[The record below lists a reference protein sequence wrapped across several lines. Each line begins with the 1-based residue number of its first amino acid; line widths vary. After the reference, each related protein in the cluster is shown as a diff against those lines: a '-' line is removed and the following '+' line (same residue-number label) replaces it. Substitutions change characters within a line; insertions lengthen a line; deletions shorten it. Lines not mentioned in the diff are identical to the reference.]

1 MNNMDVNLHIERLV
15 LDGITLSV
23 RERAVL
29 GTTLEVELT
38 RLITTGG
45 LPSSLSGGITVP
57 SLPAA
62 TVQMSRDNNPALL
75 GRQVAQTIYGSL
87 APKNGY

>member
-29 GTTLEVELT
+29 GTAVTTELT
-38 RLITTGG
+38 RLITESG
-45 LPSSLSGGITVP
+45 LPSNIPTGGIVP
-57 SLPAA
+57 SIPAGSI
-62 TVQMSRDNNPALL
+62 QLGHDNSPALL
-75 GRQVAQTIYGSL
+75 GQQIAQAVYGG
-87 APKNGY
+87 NGR

>member
-29 GTTLEVELT
+29 GTAVTTELT
-38 RLITTGG
+38 RLIHEGG
-45 LPSSLSGGITVP
+45 LPANLPASGIVP
-57 SLPAA
+57 SIPAG
-62 TVQMSRDNNPALL
+62 VIQLGNDHNPARL
-75 GRQVAQTIYGSL
+75 GQQIAQAVYGG
-87 APKNGY
+87 NGR